1 MQAIY
6 THGNVLWS
14 LWTYFNFQVINFSPE
29 PGFQPNS
36 LAYADKHREQDRQ
49 GKLAEYQTTGQ
60 WPGMDKRK
68 DSKKLEETKVKTG
81 DR

>member
-1 MQAIY
+1 M
-6 THGNVLWS
+6 
-14 LWTYFNFQVINFSPE
+14 INFSPE

-68 DSKKLEETKVKTG
+68 DSKKLQETKVKEW
-81 DR
+81 RPR